1 MEYNILGRTNLPVSK
16 IGLGTWAYGN
26 NVYGGVSELDS
37 INAIHHAFH
46 NGINLFDTA
55 PQYGTKIQDGVAEIV
70 LGKALKGIRKD
81 VIIQTKFGRNPTI
94 KDGSSQ
100 FNKERILASVDES
113 LMRLQTDY
121 IDVLFFHSPFYA
133 DEILDDVWE
142 GINEVVT
149 SGKVRFIG
157 HSISNFHK
165 TEQMARQWA
174 LDNKID
180 VVQVVFSLL
189 NRESESLIKD
199 LSQYPVGIVARE
211 CLANGFLS
219 GSINRETVFAN
230 GTLNSRYTIDEI
242 AERIDQ
248 VAKFEFLIDGDIRN
262 MAQAALRAVIDQ
274 TGVNTV
280 LSGAKNKKEIDD
292 ALTAANANPFS
303 SQDLMTARALLT
315 KNFEAA

>member
-1 MEYNILGRTNLPVSK
+1 M
-16 IGLGTWAYGN
+16 
-26 NVYGGVSELDS
+26 
-37 INAIHHAFH
+37 
-46 NGINLFDTA
+46 
-55 PQYGTKIQDGVAEIV
+55 
-70 LGKALKGIRKD
+70 
-81 VIIQTKFGRNPTI
+81 
-94 KDGSSQ
+94 
-100 FNKERILASVDES
+100 
-113 LMRLQTDY
+113 
-121 IDVLFFHSPFYA
+121 
-133 DEILDDVWE
+133 
-142 GINEVVT
+142 
-149 SGKVRFIG
+149 
-157 HSISNFHK
+157 
-165 TEQMARQWA
+165 
-174 LDNKID
+174 
-180 VVQVVFSLL
+180 L

-315 KNFEAA
+315 KNFKQLKA